1 MARRPRPAP
10 ATGRG
15 WLEWMH
21 LPLTGAWQAIAVV
34 PRGYLMTSK
43 TYEDR
48 TAFALVRP
56 ALAGDA
62 LFAETFGYVVTRHT
76 FDDIRSFS
84 TLDEAKLYVESIYA
98 LEAGP

>member
-10 ATGRG
+10 AMGRG
-15 WLEWMH
+15 RLEWM
-21 LPLTGAWQAIAVV
+21 PLSQTGAWQAVSAV
-34 PRGYLMTSK
+34 PRGYLTTSM

-48 TAFALVRP
+48 TTFALVRP

-98 LEAGP
+98 LEVGS